1 MHRQKNTY
9 YQLIIQTFDWAV
21 QYLQKFLE
29 LPKPRVKP
37 SNKLSGYKCKN
48 AFVVSFLY
56 KTMYKNTFMLY
67 YVFTNYKHIAIIR
80 INTSRILMF
89 TFLFGFGGA
98 VVL

>member
-1 MHRQKNTY
+1 
-9 YQLIIQTFDWAV
+9 V
-21 QYLQKFLE
+21 QYLQKLLV

-56 KTMYKNTFMLY
+56 KTMYKNTLIVY

-89 TFLFGFGGA
+89 SFPFGFGGSI
-98 VVL
+98 VL

>member
-1 MHRQKNTY
+1 
-9 YQLIIQTFDWAV
+9 V

-48 AFVVSFLY
+48 ASVACFLY
-56 KTMYKNTFMLY
+56 KAVYKNTLMVY

-89 TFLFGFGGA
+89 TFPFGFGGS